1 MNYRRSMI
9 LLTVINA
16 TLFAFTA
23 FLALGRPTSAAD
35 VAPILRGRALEI
47 VDERGRVRAS
57 ISVEQPVTMN
67 GRDFP
72 ETVLLRLT
80 DPQKGPLVKLT
91 ASAEGSALGMSD
103 NAKGGIQLFARDRGT
118 QLKLMDSNGREQ
130 TLKP

>member
-1 MNYRRSMI
+1 MI

-23 FLALGRPTSAAD
+23 FLALGRPTLAAD